1 MVCRVKICGI
11 TSIRE
16 ASLADRLGADALGLL
31 VGQVHHSPDFISP
44 ELAREIC
51 AAVSPLITPVLVTH
65 IEDPERILSLVDAVP
80 CPVIQLHSELQPKVL
95 RELCDQLRPKK
106 IIAKISVE
114 GEASMERAIQI
125 SGTAHAIV
133 LDSIDRSTGRVGGTG
148 LVHDWDISA
157 RIVRESG
164 LPIVLAG
171 GLTPHNVRQA
181 ISKVQ
186 PWAVDV
192 NSGVETPDGQKSEAL
207 IHAFIK
213 AARDDG

>member
-11 TSIRE
+11 TSVRE
-16 ASLADRLGADALGLL
+16 ANLADRLGADALGLL

-44 ELAREIC
+44 ELALEIC

-65 IEDPERILSLVDAVP
+65 IEDPERILSLADALS
-80 CPVIQLHSELQPKVL
+80 CPVLQLHSELHPKVL
-95 RELCDQLRPKK
+95 RELCHQLRPKK
-106 IIAKISVE
+106 IIAKVSVE
-114 GEASMERAIQI
+114 GEASVERAIQL
-125 SGTAHAIV
+125 SGAAHAIV

-157 RIVRESG
+157 RIVRESR
-164 LPIVLAG
+164 LPVVLAG
-171 GLTPHNVRQA
+171 GLTPRNVRQA
-181 ISKVQ
+181 ISKVR

-192 NSGVETPDGQKSEAL
+192 NSGVETPDGKKSEDL
-207 IHAFIK
+207 IHAFIR